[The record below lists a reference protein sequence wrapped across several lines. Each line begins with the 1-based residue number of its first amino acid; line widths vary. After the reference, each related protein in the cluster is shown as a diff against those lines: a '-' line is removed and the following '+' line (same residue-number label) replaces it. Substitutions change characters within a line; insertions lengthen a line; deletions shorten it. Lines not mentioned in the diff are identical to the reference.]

1 MRKKAYSL
9 IEIITSFFI
18 MSCVLAAG
26 IPVFI
31 NTLKHIEITNN
42 DYKMVF
48 FNQNIIEFYK
58 SLPTDELNN
67 MTEHGDIYIDFSGN
81 DDLYNNLKNSNEYL
95 YKTNTD
101 KNKKYKAR
109 INIKKDTKYKNI
121 HCFEIQCSVWNI
133 ESSFNK
139 EIQVYDMIIR

>member
-9 IEIITSFFI
+9 IEIIASFFI

-31 NTLKHIEITNN
+31 NTLKHIETTNN
-42 DYKMVF
+42 DYKMAF

-58 SLPTDELNN
+58 SLSTDELNN
-67 MTEHGDIYIDFSGN
+67 MVQYGDIYIDFSGN
-81 DDLYNNLKNSNEYL
+81 DDLYNNLKNPNEYL

-101 KNKKYKAR
+101 ENKKYKAR
-109 INIKKDTKYKNI
+109 INIKKDTKYENI
-121 HCFEIQCSVWNI
+121 QCFEIQCIVWNI

>member
-1 MRKKAYSL
+1 MKKKAYSL
-9 IEIITSFFI
+9 IEIIASVFI

-58 SLPTDELNN
+58 SLPTNELNN
-67 MTEHGDIYIDFSGN
+67 MAEYGDIYIDFSGD
-81 DDLYNNLKNSNEYL
+81 DDLYNSLKNPNEYL
-95 YKTNTD
+95 YKTNAD
-101 KNKKYKAR
+101 ESKKYNAKV
-109 INIKKDTKYKNI
+109 NIKKDPKYKNI
-121 HCFEIQCSVWNI
+121 QCFEIKCSVWNTK
-133 ESSFNK
+133 SSFNK

>member
-1 MRKKAYSL
+1 MKKKAYSL
-9 IEIITSFFI
+9 IEIIASVFI

-26 IPVFI
+26 IPVFT
-31 NTLKHIEITNN
+31 NTLKRIAITNN

-58 SLPTDELNN
+58 SLSTDELNN
-67 MTEHGDIYIDFSGN
+67 MVEHEDIYIDFSGD
-81 DDLYNNLKNSNEYL
+81 DDLYNNLKNPNEYL

-101 KNKKYKAR
+101 ENKKYKAR
-109 INIKKDTKYKNI
+109 INIKKDAKYKNI
-121 HCFEIQCSVWNI
+121 QCFEIQCSVWNI

>member
-9 IEIITSFFI
+9 IEIIASFFI

-31 NTLKHIEITNN
+31 NTLKHIETTNN

-58 SLPTDELNN
+58 SLPTNELNN
-67 MTEHGDIYIDFSGN
+67 MVQYGDIYIDFSGN
-81 DDLYNNLKNSNEYL
+81 DDLYNNLKNPNEYL

-101 KNKKYKAR
+101 ENKKYKAR
-109 INIKKDTKYKNI
+109 INIKKDTKYENI
-121 HCFEIQCSVWNI
+121 QCFEIQCIVWNI

>member
-9 IEIITSFFI
+9 IEVIASVFII
-18 MSCVLAAG
+18 SCVLAAG

-31 NTLKHIEITNN
+31 NTLKHMEKANN
-42 DYKMVF
+42 DYKMVL

-58 SLPTDELNN
+58 SLPTDKLNN
-67 MTEHGDIYIDFSGN
+67 MAGYGDIYIDFIGN
-81 DDLYNNLKNSNEYL
+81 DDLYNSLKNSDEYS
-95 YKTNTD
+95 YKTNAGE
-101 KNKKYKAR
+101 NKKYKAR

-121 HCFEIQCSVWNI
+121 QCFEIQCRVWNI